1 MRKLLLLVM
10 FSTGALANPTLY
22 VGNDVKIPMRSS
34 ASISGNNII
43 TSIAINEPV
52 AFIKGEGGWSNIE
65 YKGQQGWMI
74 SRYLDG
80 IKPKIAKVS
89 DLKRRIKTLKST
101 TKKLRSNYQELEKK
115 LGQKGKEL
123 KQQEK
128 QILLL
133 DLQEIQLNTNMLELN
148 KLRDKL
154 LTANDDN
161 TLLMEQNT
169 ALQHNNK
176 ASYGLDILAIA
187 SIIALLLGLLIGF
200 FGNRSSSNKNKAM
213 YTI

>member
-1 MRKLLLLVM
+1 M
-10 FSTGALANPTLY
+10 FSTGVMANPTLY

-34 ASISGNNII
+34 ASTSGNNII

-65 YKGQQGWMI
+65 YKGKQGWMI

-80 IKPKIAKVS
+80 SKPKIAKVS

-133 DLQEIQLNTNMLELN
+133 DLQEIQLNTNKLELN

-161 TLLMEQNT
+161 TILMEQIT
-169 ALQHNNK
+169 ALQHNSK
-176 ASYGLDILAIA
+176 TSYGLDILAIA
-187 SIIALLLGLLIGF
+187 SIIALFLGLLIGF

>member
-1 MRKLLLLVM
+1 M
-10 FSTGALANPTLY
+10 FSTGVMANPTLY
-22 VGNDVKIPMRSS
+22 VGNDVKIPMR
-34 ASISGNNII
+34 ANTSISGNNII

-52 AFIKGEGGWSNIE
+52 TFIKTDGDWSNIE

-80 IKPKIAKVS
+80 QIPSIVKVS
-89 DLKRRIKTLKST
+89 DLKRRIDTLNTT
-101 TKKLRSNYQELEKK
+101 TKSIRHNYQQLKK
-115 LGQKGKEL
+115 ELGQKDKEL

-128 QILLL
+128 RILLL
-133 DLQEIQLNTNMLELN
+133 DLQEIQLNTNKLELN

-154 LTANDDN
+154 LTVNDNN

-176 ASYGLDILAIA
+176 ASYSLDILAIA
-187 SIIALLLGLLIGF
+187 SIIALFLGLLIGF

>member
-1 MRKLLLLVM
+1 M

-22 VGNDVKIPMRSS
+22 VGNDVKIPMRAN

-52 AFIKGEGGWSNIE
+52 TFIKTDGDWSNIE

-80 IKPKIAKVS
+80 QKPSVVKVS
-89 DLKRRIKTLKST
+89 DLKRRIDTLNTT
-101 TKKLRSNYQELEKK
+101 TKSIRHNYQQIEKELGRKD
-115 LGQKGKEL
+115 KEL
-123 KQQEK
+123 KRQEK

-133 DLQEIQLNTNMLELN
+133 DLQEIQLNTNKLELN

-161 TLLMEQNT
+161 TILMEQIT

-176 ASYGLDILAIA
+176 TSYGLDILAIA
-187 SIIALLLGLLIGF
+187 SIIALFLGLLIGF
-200 FGNRSSSNKNKAM
+200 FGSRSSSNKNKAM

>member
-1 MRKLLLLVM
+1 M

-22 VGNDVKIPMRSS
+22 VGSDVKIPMRAN

-52 AFIKGEGGWSNIE
+52 TFIKSDGDWSNIE

-80 IKPKIAKVS
+80 IKPEIVKVS
-89 DLKRRIKTLKST
+89 DLKRRIETLNTT
-101 TKKLRSNYQELEKK
+101 TKSIRQNYQQLEEE
-115 LGQKGKEL
+115 LGQKDKEL

-128 QILLL
+128 QILLF
-133 DLQEIQLNTNMLELN
+133 DLQEIQLNTSKLELD

-154 LTANDDN
+154 LTADYNN
-161 TLLMEQNT
+161 TILMKQIT
-169 ALQHNNK
+169 ALQHSNK
-176 ASYGLDILAIA
+176 TSYGFDILAIA
-187 SIIALLLGLLIGF
+187 SIITLFLGLLIGF

>member
-1 MRKLLLLVM
+1 M
-10 FSTGALANPTLY
+10 FSTGVMANPTLY
-22 VGNDVKIPMRSS
+22 VGNDVKIPMRAN

-52 AFIKGEGGWSNIE
+52 TFIKTDGDWSNIE

-74 SRYLDG
+74 SRYLDDQ
-80 IKPKIAKVS
+80 KPGVVKVS
-89 DLKRRIKTLKST
+89 DLKRRIDTLKST
-101 TKKLRSNYQELEKK
+101 TKKLRSTYQELEKK
-115 LGQKGKEL
+115 LGQKDQEL

-169 ALQHNNK
+169 VLQHNNK